1 MLVKCLALLCVFFL
15 CACATPDR
23 SLYQRLGGE
32 AGVDALV
39 YELLVNIAKDE
50 RVVHR
55 FRAVDIEKFRRGFV
69 VYLCS
74 VTDGG
79 CHYENDSMR
88 EIHAGHHYTDTE
100 FNAIVDNLI
109 KAMDAEGIDTR
120 TQNALLARLA
130 PTYRDVVYH

>member
-1 MLVKCLALLCVFFL
+1 MVKYLALLCMLFL
-15 CACATPDR
+15 CACATPER

-39 YELLVNIAKDE
+39 YELLVNIANDE

-79 CHYENDSMR
+79 CTYENDSMR

-130 PTYRDVVYH
+130 PTYKDVVYH